1 MKKFK
6 KEKDIIAEI
15 AEELS
20 LDKRTVMLVIK
31 SFFRSLRKHLSLNIE
46 INIKGF
52 LKFIIAKHYKTK
64 LAKDKNYNPRK
75 RMQYEKKI
83 MLGIID
89 NNEKK
94 DNINR

>member
-6 KEKDIIAEI
+6 REKDIIAEI
-15 AEELS
+15 ADELS

-52 LKFIIAKHYKTK
+52 LKLVLANHYKKK
-64 LAKDKNYNPRK
+64 LAENKNYNPRK
-75 RMQYEKKI
+75 RMQYEKKLK
-83 MLGIID
+83 LGIID
-89 NNEKK
+89 NHEKK
-94 DNINR
+94 DNINN

>member
-1 MKKFK
+1 MKRFK
-6 KEKDIIAEI
+6 REKDIIAEI

-31 SFFRSLRKHLSLNIE
+31 SFFRSVRKHLSLNTE

-52 LKFIIAKHYKTK
+52 FKLVLASSYKKQLKKN
-64 LAKDKNYNPRK
+64 KNYNPRK
-75 RMQYEKKI
+75 RMNYETKI
-83 MLGIID
+83 KLGIID

-94 DNINR
+94 DNNDY